1 MSQNNSIQVIAAP
14 HPFKTETVDFTVP
27 EGGNIEDI
35 LSAAQTDPI
44 LGKHAHIFVNNLYVP
59 RTLWAKTYPL
69 ADSKIHIRVVP
80 TGGGGGK
87 NPLRIILTIAVIAAS
102 FAFGGALGAVLRPT
116 LGAALAGV
124 GMALP
129 VALPGAVG
137 SAIIL
142 VGGMLLVNVLA
153 PIKPPSIESQ
163 RQESPSY
170 FLDQARNTFR
180 PYSPVPV
187 IFGRHRV
194 VPPLAARPITEVV
207 GDTNHLRLAVVW
219 GYGPLRISDIR
230 IGETP
235 LSDFED
241 YRIQTLEG
249 RSADNSL
256 YLYPSD
262 TEQEL
267 LNTTLTAVIGWSSKA
282 TGREADEIS
291 VDVTLPRGLT
301 KFDDRGKRTE
311 NKVKIEIQYKKISDT
326 DWLSPVFTA
335 TTADSSWV
343 DSGVVEL
350 VGARSQPMR
359 YGFRWS
365 TPARAQYDVRIQ
377 RVSEDETEDRSFSTV
392 IWSALRTITDR
403 PPINF
408 PKGLAVTAID
418 IRASEQLSGS
428 LETLNGIVEAEIL
441 DWNGRNWVPAYSRN
455 PASVF
460 RAILQHAA
468 RLRPAPDAEIN
479 LPVLQ
484 DFHDFCAQ
492 NDYRFDMVYDSRKS
506 IWELLTDVCSVARS
520 SPDWADGKWSVI
532 TDSGKQPIVQHFNE
546 LNASNFEMR
555 RVFTPKPHGIRVS
568 FPNESKRWK
577 RDERIVYNDGYNST
591 SAENLVSL
599 DPAGITNDRHIYKW
613 ARFHIANTVL
623 RRSVWSFNCSF
634 EFLIARR
641 GSRVSVQ
648 HDVLAVGW
656 AGGRVAGITREVGTT
671 KLLELNL
678 KHPFFFQ
685 KVQKRCMRRGSQ
697 IIVKVRTNFERNML
711 LLVDNKGKGPHK
723 TLVVGVPDPNIDIPV
738 GSLLSIGEDGS
749 VQTEGLITNI
759 EPESDLTAKITL
771 VPYQEGVYRAERGRI
786 PAFVSNIAA
795 DNDRMPALRVVSTVS
810 DETVLQQI
818 GLIITGTAI
827 YVQVVPINIPSA
839 YIEARIRPS
848 GTKESYQPAAILR
861 QSRNSIE
868 LIEVEDGVAYD
879 VLLRWNQLGMV
890 PGKWTPFT
898 HTVGRVTQYTSVE
911 WHHGEGAPAEGL
923 GREGDFYLRLDGH
936 TVYRRQKGVW
946 IIVAN
951 LSDAD
956 AAAWYHGA
964 GTPAKR
970 LGSNGSF
977 YFNTDGALIYR
988 KIAGSWVLILD
999 IDGTAVTNFWRA
1011 GSGVPAS
1018 SLGNKN
1024 DFYFRT
1030 DNGHVYEKTDEDTW
1044 TFRHDITGPRGPAG
1058 IDGRTWHRGA
1068 TAPSSALGD
1077 SGDLYLRTSN
1087 NSVYGKSGSTWTL
1100 LTSLQGSDGSRW
1112 YVGADAPADS
1122 LGDEGDWYFNSGAA
1136 SIYRKTGAAT
1146 WTFQIT
1152 ISDGSDGSIWHGGT
1166 GAPLGSTGVLGD
1178 WYFRTDNG
1186 YVYEKTGGS
1195 SWTFRRDITGPQ
1207 GPDGIDGAT
1216 WLQGSRGARPVP
1228 GHSTRF
1234 LSAYQQQPRVSKN
1247 RSGHLDTQNGLYRR
1261 CRQSR
1266 CCLAQ
1271 RRPGSCWKSGK
1282 VE

>member
-1 MSQNNSIQVIAAP
+1 M
-14 HPFKTETVDFTVP
+14 
-27 EGGNIEDI
+27 
-35 LSAAQTDPI
+35 
-44 LGKHAHIFVNNLYVP
+44 
-59 RTLWAKTYPL
+59 
-69 ADSKIHIRVVP
+69 
-80 TGGGGGK
+80 
-87 NPLRIILTIAVIAAS
+87 
-102 FAFGGALGAVLRPT
+102 
-116 LGAALAGV
+116 
-124 GMALP
+124 
-129 VALPGAVG
+129 
-137 SAIIL
+137 
-142 VGGMLLVNVLA
+142 
-153 PIKPPSIESQ
+153 
-163 RQESPSY
+163 
-170 FLDQARNTFR
+170 
-180 PYSPVPV
+180 
-187 IFGRHRV
+187 
-194 VPPLAARPITEVV
+194 
-207 GDTNHLRLAVVW
+207 
-219 GYGPLRISDIR
+219 
-230 IGETP
+230 
-235 LSDFED
+235 
-241 YRIQTLEG
+241 
-249 RSADNSL
+249 
-256 YLYPSD
+256 
-262 TEQEL
+262 
-267 LNTTLTAVIGWSSKA
+267 
-282 TGREADEIS
+282 
-291 VDVTLPRGLT
+291 
-301 KFDDRGKRTE
+301 E
-311 NKVKIEIQYKKISDT
+311 N
-326 DWLSPVFTA
+326 
-335 TTADSSWV
+335 
-343 DSGVVEL
+343 
-350 VGARSQPMR
+350 
-359 YGFRWS
+359 
-365 TPARAQYDVRIQ
+365 
-377 RVSEDETEDRSFSTV
+377 
-392 IWSALRTITDR
+392 
-403 PPINF
+403 
-408 PKGLAVTAID
+408 
-418 IRASEQLSGS
+418 
-428 LETLNGIVEAEIL
+428 
-441 DWNGRNWVPAYSRN
+441 
-455 PASVF
+455 
-460 RAILQHAA
+460 
-468 RLRPAPDAEIN
+468 
-479 LPVLQ
+479 
-484 DFHDFCAQ
+484 
-492 NDYRFDMVYDSRKS
+492 
-506 IWELLTDVCSVARS
+506 
-520 SPDWADGKWSVI
+520 
-532 TDSGKQPIVQHFNE
+532 
-546 LNASNFEMR
+546 
-555 RVFTPKPHGIRVS
+555 
-568 FPNESKRWK
+568 
-577 RDERIVYNDGYNST
+577 
-591 SAENLVSL
+591 
-599 DPAGITNDRHIYKW
+599 
-613 ARFHIANTVL
+613 
-623 RRSVWSFNCSF
+623 
-634 EFLIARR
+634 
-641 GSRVSVQ
+641 
-648 HDVLAVGW
+648 
-656 AGGRVAGITREVGTT
+656 
-671 KLLELNL
+671 
-678 KHPFFFQ
+678 
-685 KVQKRCMRRGSQ
+685 
-697 IIVKVRTNFERNML
+697 
-711 LLVDNKGKGPHK
+711 
-723 TLVVGVPDPNIDIPV
+723 
-738 GSLLSIGEDGS
+738 DGS

-795 DNDRMPALRVVSTVS
+795 DSDRMPALRVVSTVS

-977 YFNTDGALIYR
+977 YFNTDGAIIYR

-1216 WLQGSRGARPVP
+1216 WLQGAGAPASSLGIQHDFYLRTSNNRVYQKT
-1228 GHSTRF
+1228 GAATWTLRTDFTGAAGKAGAVWHSGAQAPAGSLGRLNDWYFRTTNATIYKKT
-1234 LSAYQQQPRVSKN
+1234 SAATWTVQIDINDGEDGSTWY
-1247 RSGHLDTQNGLYRR
+1247 SGAG
-1261 CRQSR
+1261 
-1266 CCLAQ
+1266 A
-1271 RRPGSCWKSGK
+1271 PGSGTGVEDDWYFRTGNGFVYQKTGSVSWTFRRDITGPSGKDGTKGLRGIAGIDGKTWFTGSTAPSSALGDNGDLYLRTSNNSVYGKSGSTWTLLTSLQGSDGSRWYVGADAPADSLGDEGDWYFNSGAASIYRK
-1282 VE
+1282 TGAATWTFQITISDGSDGSIWHGGTGAPLGSTGVLGDWYFRTDNGYVYEKTGGSSWTFRRDITGPQGPDGIDGATWLQGEGAPDPSLGIQHDFYLRTSNNRVYQKTGAATWTLRTDFTGAAGKAGAVWHSGAQAPAGSLGRLNDWYFRTTNATIYKKTSAATWTVQIDINDGEDGSTWYSGAGAPGSGTGVEDDWYFRTGNGFVYQKTGSVSWTFRRDITGPSGKDGTKGLRGIAGIDGKTWFTGSTAPSSALGDNGDLYLRTSNKSVYKKAGSSWSLLVDFTGADDATWHNGSGFSCQRHGQNRGLVF